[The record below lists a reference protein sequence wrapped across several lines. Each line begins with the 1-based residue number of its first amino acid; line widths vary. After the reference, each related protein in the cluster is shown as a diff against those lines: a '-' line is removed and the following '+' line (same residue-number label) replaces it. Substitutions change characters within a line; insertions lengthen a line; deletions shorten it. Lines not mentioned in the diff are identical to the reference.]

1 MSPLGWIDFS
11 SEDSAKVRT
20 VLDLLSD
27 NGIIDELGI
36 GVIRDSFADRM
47 FPGISTVQT
56 RPKYFT
62 LTAHLLKDYEENE
75 LSESR
80 PRTLSKY
87 LEDEEKWC
95 RIQLVEAHGEGRQ
108 NLGIIGGTFGTN
120 ENRDV
125 VRKPSSIYW
134 TGLRQFGF
142 ISPAHLSL
150 SEFGKRLADGKHRL
164 HALLQES
171 GDDRGDD
178 EDAIDQEHRLRIQA
192 PERPEDYWE
201 TLSIELT
208 REEGEYL
215 RTKIQANQPGSLLG
229 QILMDN
235 GIMDQILE
243 LPESANYEDFAALPF
258 VDSLKDESLRST
270 VLFARDFWRLLE
282 GAHVRYNIQLQEL
295 AGTSELLAEL
305 VERWEKWREKLP
317 QYLANWDSDFMWAVV
332 RERGSVPK
340 SSTRQFVD
348 EWIAEC
354 YAGAENVE
362 RCDALVKRQELRN
375 KGKRAR
381 LRGKAAEGIHH
392 WIGLDGLNYRF
403 AEVYQLVKDIRNAI
417 RGPIGEGGK
426 DA

>member
-1 MSPLGWIDFS
+1 MSSLGWIDFS

-27 NGIIDELGI
+27 SGVVDELGI

-56 RPKYFT
+56 RPKYFP
-62 LTAHLLKDYEENE
+62 LTAHLLKDYAENE
-75 LSESR
+75 LPKTR
-80 PRTLSKY
+80 PRSLKKY

-95 RIQLVEAHGEGRQ
+95 RIQLVETHGKGRQ
-108 NLGIIGGTFGTN
+108 NMGIIGGTFGTN
-120 ENRDV
+120 ANRDV

-142 ISPAHLSL
+142 ITPANLSL
-150 SEFGKRLADGKHRL
+150 VEFGKRLADGTHRL

-178 EDAIDQEHRLRIQA
+178 EDAMDHEHRLRIHA
-192 PERPEDYWE
+192 PEMPDDYWE
-201 TLSIELT
+201 TLSIDLT
-208 REEGEYL
+208 REEADFL
-215 RTKIQANQPGSLLG
+215 RSKIQTHQPDSLLG
-229 QILMDN
+229 QILMDDS
-235 GIMDQILE
+235 IMEEILE
-243 LPESANYEDFAALPF
+243 LSNSATFEDFAALPF
-258 VDSLKDESLRST
+258 LDSLKDESQRVT
-270 VLFARDFWRLLE
+270 VRLARDFWRLLE

-295 AGTSELLAEL
+295 AGTSELIVEL
-305 VERWEKWREKLP
+305 TERWEKWRENLP
-317 QYLANWDSDFMWAVV
+317 EVLANWDTGFMWSVV

-340 SSTRQFVD
+340 PHSRQFVE

-354 YAGAENVE
+354 YAGAGDEM

-381 LRGKAAEGIHH
+381 LRGSAVEGIHH

-403 AEVYQLVKDIRNAI
+403 AEVYQLVRDIWDAE
-417 RGPIGEGGK
+417 RGSTGEETG